1 MTPTEISAAY
11 AALHERWPELRP
23 TTVAWESPNRTGQ
36 WVAQPD
42 LDDIRVDDDLAHAAC
57 FLACMKA
64 CAERS
69 IDVKLSETDNTRIC
83 QGDVNLL
90 IVVDRDN
97 PHTITK
103 AIDGYLMQLPKVSQ

>member
-64 CAERS
+64 CAERAF
-69 IDVKLSETDNTRIC
+69 DVTFQTD
-83 QGDVNLL
+83 GDKPKVYTTVTL
-90 IVVDRDN
+90 VHVDIAN
-97 PHTITK
+97 PHTITEVM
-103 AIDGYLMQLPKVSQ
+103 DRVMQLPKVGA

>member
-23 TTVAWESPNRTGQ
+23 ESILE
-36 WVAQPD
+36 
-42 LDDIRVDDDLAHAAC
+42 LDADSMWSDHEYQVIDDDLAHAAC
-57 FLACMKA
+57 FLACLKA